1 MRRTQLPLLLCHVAV
16 FRTISAVLH
25 YCATDCDELQA
36 RQQLKSLVPL
46 DKKLLYVMKNARLR
60 SPAIASWYNLRT
72 GTVAKWPEETVLANA
87 QSRLLP
93 LRAPALAMT
102 SGGPETRAC
111 FRQSKAAGSPVV
123 VPWRFNARHRH

>member
-102 SGGPETRAC
+102 SGAPGDTRL
-111 FRQSKAAGSPVV
+111 FPTE
-123 VPWRFNARHRH
+123 